1 MPGLFGVLAQFLGC
15 LARSWISDGS
25 ELLCLQH
32 SAPSGIRSVVFQPRL
47 RLFRGPALCC
57 LWISAVCYLVPVWFL
72 AWEIYLIPTNRISG
86 GGGFKTVI
94 LTLRPAPTTASAAN
108 LRDGLKGQASP
119 CVAGDSCGLW
129 GSLETS
135 LYLGF
140 NVTLE
145 LLNRWKV
152 WLSEIKYYT

>member
-1 MPGLFGVLAQFLGC
+1 MHGLFGVLAQFLGC

-32 SAPSGIRSVVFQPRL
+32 SAPPGIRSIVFKPLSDSSVVLLSVACGSLQFVIW
-47 RLFRGPALCC
+47 C
-57 LWISAVCYLVPVWFL
+57 LWFL
-72 AWEIYLIPTNRISG
+72 AWEICLIPTNRISG
-86 GGGFKTVI
+86 GGRFETVI
-94 LTLRPAPTTASAAN
+94 LTLRPAPTTASAAAS
-108 LRDGLKGQASP
+108 DGLTGQASP

-135 LYLGF
+135 LYPGF
-140 NVTLE
+140 NVTQE
-145 LLNRWKV
+145 LLDRWKV